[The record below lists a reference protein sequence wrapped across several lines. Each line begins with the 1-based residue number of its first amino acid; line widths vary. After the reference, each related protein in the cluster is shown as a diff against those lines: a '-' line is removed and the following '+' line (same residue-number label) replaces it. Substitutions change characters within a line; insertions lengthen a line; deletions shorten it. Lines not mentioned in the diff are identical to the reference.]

1 MGMSKEIK
9 KTSDGQ
15 WGVVPVKYKFDVFD
29 NDGEQVGL
37 IIAQMSVES
46 IVKALKKVGLINPK
60 HWNSS
65 YTMQANIIL
74 KLGQPYLRLEY
85 AKETSDGV

>member
-1 MGMSKEIK
+1 MSTEIK
-9 KTSDGQ
+9 QTSDGQ
-15 WGVVPVKYKFDVFD
+15 WGQVPVRYRFDVFD

-37 IIAQMSVES
+37 IIAQMD
-46 IVKALKKVGLINPK
+46 VKYIIRALKKVGLINPK

-85 AKETSDGV
+85 AKGTTDGV

>member
-1 MGMSKEIK
+1 M
-9 KTSDGQ
+9 
-15 WGVVPVKYKFDVFD
+15 FD
-29 NDGEQVGL
+29 NDGVQVGL
-37 IIAQMSVES
+37 IIAQMD
-46 IVKALKKVGLINPK
+46 VKYIIRALKKVGLINPK

-85 AKETSDGV
+85 AKETNDGV

>member
-1 MGMSKEIK
+1 MYTDVKRI
-9 KTSDGQ
+9 SDGQ
-15 WGVVPVKYKFDVFD
+15 WGKVPVRYRFDVFD
-29 NDGEQVGL
+29 NDGVQVGL
-37 IIAQMSVES
+37 IIAQMD
-46 IVKALKKVGLINPK
+46 VKYIIRALKKVGLINPK

-85 AKETSDGV
+85 AKETNDGV